1 MENENISET
10 KKAAETVK
18 PVKAKEGM
26 AQSVI
31 RSVAIF
37 LSILAIS
44 VAVIICTI
52 IFTDGFVKVKSN
64 GNGGLSATGSASVD
78 FEADLIVWRGTYST
92 YAKTTGEAYST
103 LNKDAEKIRR
113 FLENYGIQ
121 ESDTVFSAID
131 INKRYVS
138 NYNEEGNYV
147 GDTFDGYEL
156 YQTVTV
162 SSENVDSVEQVSRDI
177 TRLIEEGVEFTSN
190 SPEYYYKDLDSLK
203 LELVKAATENAKQR
217 IDLMA
222 EGSGCTP
229 GKLISSSLGVFQ
241 ITAKN
246 SADDEYSSGGTYN
259 TSSRQKTA
267 TITVKLNYT
276 VE

>member
-1 MENENISET
+1 MGNENE
-10 KKAAETVK
+10 KETVNS
-18 PVKAKEGM
+18 KESVM
-26 AQSVI
+26 PSVI

-37 LSILAIS
+37 FGILAIACAI
-44 VAVIICTI
+44 VICTR
-52 IFTDGFVKVKSN
+52 IFTEGFVQYKSN
-64 GNGGLSATGSASVD
+64 GSGGLSATGSASVD

-92 YAKTTGEAYST
+92 YAKTTGEAYAT

-113 FLENYGIQ
+113 FLEKYNIAEG
-121 ESDTVFSAID
+121 DVVFSAIE

-138 NYNEEGNYV
+138 NYNDEGNYV

-162 SSENVDSVEQVSRDI
+162 SSENVDSVEEVSRNI
-177 TRLIEEGVEFTSN
+177 TSLIEDGVEFTSN

-203 LELVKAATENAKQR
+203 LELVEAATNNAKQR

-222 EGSGCTP
+222 KGSGCVP

-246 SADDEYSSGGTYN
+246 SAEEEYSYGGTYN

-267 TITVKLNYT
+267 TITVKLNYA
-276 VE
+276 VQ